1 MLPTA
6 PTLSPELKQ
15 AQQLA
20 ATAQVFA
27 IIALVVIVLTIAF
40 DGGAPIGVALFDNA
54 LDWREKTSRISLLLI
69 SLLPAM
75 LFYAAVNRLRL
86 ALQHYDKGEF
96 FSAEASVR
104 VAQAGDFAIEAMV
117 AVILVVPNVTL
128 WITHGGGF
136 DMELES
142 ETIGMLAFA
151 CFVAAVGRILTAATQ
166 LKAENDAFI

>member
-1 MLPTA
+1 ML

-20 ATAQVFA
+20 GTARVFA
-27 IIALVVIVLTIAF
+27 VIALVIIVTTIAF
-40 DGGAPIGVALFDNA
+40 DGGVPIGVALFDDT
-54 LDWREKTSRISLLLI
+54 LDWREKVSRVGLLLVA
-69 SLLPAM
+69 LLPAL
-75 LFYAAVNRLRL
+75 LFFEAVNRLRL

-96 FSAEASVR
+96 FSKDASMR
-104 VAQAGDFAIEAMV
+104 VAQAGDFAIEGMV
-117 AVILVVPNVTL
+117 AVILVVPNLTM

-142 ETIGMLAFA
+142 TTIGMLAFA

-166 LKAENDAFI
+166 LKAENDAFV